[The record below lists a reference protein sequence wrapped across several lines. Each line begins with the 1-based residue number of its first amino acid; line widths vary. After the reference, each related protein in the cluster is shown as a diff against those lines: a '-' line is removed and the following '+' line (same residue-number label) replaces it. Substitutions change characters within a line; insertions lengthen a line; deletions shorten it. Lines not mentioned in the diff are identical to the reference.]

1 MQEWLRLYRP
11 DLQETTRTRYQDIIR
26 LNINPALGKVPL
38 KDLKPTQVQEWLNDL
53 SKKDE
58 LSPKTVRNIF
68 NVLNPAMEKAVELS
82 MLTRNPCK
90 GATLPKLVKYEAQV
104 FDNGQVQQV
113 LALTEGTDLHLFVL
127 LGLAVGLRRG
137 EMLGLKW
144 KHIDFENS
152 TISIEETRVK
162 ANTKVVTKSPKTKAG
177 KRTIAVGANV
187 MDALKDG
194 YRAYQLHCLE
204 RGVPVDGEG
213 FVVCK
218 PNGQPYA
225 PDSLSQKWER
235 FLAEN
240 NLPKIRLHDT
250 RHTCTTAMLSAGIDH
265 KTVSQRLGHADVYI
279 TLNTYAHCT
288 PAMDKAAAE
297 KLDHIIFDKAS
308 NS

>member
-1 MQEWLRLYRP
+1 MVITRGFQSAEKPGCASSGSRVFGVYSGKKPGKPAKKMLLASVEGTLPEELREYP
-11 DLQETTRTRYQDIIR
+11 NNYMGYCFFTNTGAHNSVKVEETGSLHHL
-26 LNINPALGKVPL
+26 LNTEPIPSQP
-38 KDLKPTQVQEWLNDL
+38 
-53 SKKDE
+53 
-58 LSPKTVRNIF
+58 SP
-68 NVLNPAMEKAVELS
+68 
-82 MLTRNPCK
+82 NPCS
-90 GATLPKLVKYEAQV
+90 
-104 FDNGQVQQV
+104 
-113 LALTEGTDLHLFVL
+113 
-127 LGLAVGLRRG
+127 RRRINNR
-137 EMLGLKW
+137 
-144 KHIDFENS
+144 HHH
-152 TISIEETRVK
+152 R
-162 ANTKVVTKSPKTKAG
+162 A
-177 KRTIAVGANV
+177 
-187 MDALKDG
+187 G

-279 TLNTYAHCT
+279 PLNTYAHCT